1 MQGNRPIA
9 KGLAALRITLGAG
22 FLFAGLE
29 KILHFDGSTK
39 AFDATGFLKFATA
52 GTLPGSPDK
61 AIVNPTHDFWV
72 ALAGNPGL
80 MSVINTMVVSG
91 EVLIGLA
98 LILGLA
104 TRFAGVMGAVMMAFL
119 WIANFSFANGPF
131 NEQFFYG
138 VVALF
143 VAYAAAGE
151 VWSLRSLISRIRIV
165 TAHPRLIA
173 VLAALG

>member
-151 VWSLRSLISRIRIV
+151 AYGLRSVVTRIRVV
-165 TAHPRLIA
+165 TAHPRLAA
-173 VLAALG
+173 VLAVLG

>member
-1 MQGNRPIA
+1 MQGTRPIA

-29 KILHFDGSTK
+29 KVLHFDGSTK

-72 ALAGNPGL
+72 AIAGNPGL
-80 MSVINTMVVSG
+80 MSIINTLVVSG

-151 VWSLRSLISRIRIV
+151 AYGLRSVITRVRIV
-165 TAHPRLIA
+165 TAHPRLAA
-173 VLAALG
+173 VLAVLG